1 MKVLFVG
8 DIVGNPGRKTARRVI
23 PLIRKE
29 LSIDFC
35 IANGENSAGG
45 LGITNAVAQE
55 LYGIGF
61 DAITLGNHTWSK
73 TEALAFLDDDRRIVR
88 PANFHPDLPGNGS
101 ALIKGDNKELGLV
114 NVQGRTFMENIDCPF
129 RSAEKE
135 IDYLSDY
142 TKNILVDFHAEATSE
157 KIAMGWYLNG
167 KVSCVLG
174 THTHVQSADERVL
187 PGGTT
192 AYITDVGMTGPRDG
206 IIGVE
211 RDAVI
216 DRFIKNLPGKFHVAS
231 GAVQFNS
238 VLIEIDSITGKAVS
252 IERVNRFFD
261 NIE

>member
-23 PLIRKE
+23 PVLKKE
-29 LSIDFC
+29 RDIDFC
-35 IANGENSAGG
+35 IANGENTAGG
-45 LGITNAVAQE
+45 LGITNAVARE
-55 LYGIGF
+55 LYGMGF

-73 TEALAFLDDDRRIVR
+73 TEALIFLDDDARIVR
-88 PANFHPDLPGNGS
+88 PANYHPDLPGNGS
-101 ALIKGDNKELGLV
+101 ALIKGDNKTLGLI
-114 NVQGRTFMENIDCPF
+114 NVQGRIFMDNIDCPF
-129 RSAEKE
+129 RAADKE
-135 IDYLSDY
+135 IDYLRDY

-157 KIAMGWYLNG
+157 KTAMGWYLNG
-167 KVSCVLG
+167 RASCVLG

-187 PGGTT
+187 PGGT

-211 RDAVI
+211 RDVVI
-216 DRFIKNLPGKFHVAS
+216 ERFIKNLPGKFHVAS

-238 VLIEIDSITGKAVS
+238 VLIDIDDSTGKAVG
-252 IERVNRFFD
+252 IERINRYFD